1 MARRKSDDQNVFSL
15 SFVDVFANTLGG
27 LAFILILV
35 ILMIGLRFGIPRI
48 NTEQL
53 PDAYQGNPYEVWL
66 SANDGGGLYNWKIIS
81 GELPEG
87 LEIKNASTGYIQ
99 GVPKLKDNHNSLETY
114 KFTVKVDV
122 GDTAKDKSDLKDYE
136 IVVHSSPFGDLK
148 IMTDKVIPKA
158 VIGSDYPLVFSA
170 QGGKIPYTWK
180 IESPELKGLRINE
193 NGKLEGKIGGE
204 PGKYNI
210 TVECRDQYGN
220 STSKKVEVEVIKLPE
235 VPPLPPKLAIKTDS
249 LPKAITGRKYRLA
262 LAAEGGYSPY
272 KWSGSVEGTD
282 LKINEKGYV
291 TGTPK
296 TTGEFYAHVEVKDRE
311 GNSQSKNSLKFT
323 VLPAPREKI
332 DPLTILS
339 ENPLPA
345 AQANENY
352 QLYLSATGGTP
363 PYSWKIAKNG
373 NNSEKISLTNHGKLT
388 ANFEQEGNYN
398 IAVEVKDAMKLETSA
413 TLELNVKPAIPGME
427 IKTDKLPDAVKGF
440 TYEGDLS
447 AEGGYPPY
455 TWSIKGELPEGLKLE
470 DNKIK
475 GLPTS
480 AWQGDINIELKD
492 KIGNTVAKNLGFE
505 ILESG
510 EGSIV
515 HKLEVLTD
523 SLPTLLT
530 GSRYEFFIATEGGG
544 TPKNWHL
551 DGNLPKGLSFENGR
565 FYGKPHNKGIY
576 NFSVKVS
583 DPTGQ
588 EISRKYTLVLRSV
601 VEAWWKPVALVM
613 AIAAIVFLIIMVI
626 IFIRIRK
633 SKKLEISIVT
643 QSIPNARCS
652 FPYKVYLA
660 ATGGVPPY
668 KWSISEGKL
677 PDGLELKPE
686 GIIEGEPLKGVK
698 LNDIREIN
706 FEVKVTDSVGNSAKQ
721 PL

>member
-48 NTEQL
+48 NTEKL
-53 PDAYQGNPYEVWL
+53 PDAYHGNPYEVWL

-87 LEIKNASTGYIQ
+87 LEIKNSSTGYIQ
-99 GVPKLKDNHNSLETY
+99 GIPKLKDITKPQETY
-114 KFTVKVDV
+114 NFTVKVDV
-122 GDTAKDKSDLKDYE
+122 GDTATDKSDLKDYE
-136 IVVHSSPFGDLK
+136 IVVHSSPFGDMK

-158 VIGSDYPLVFSA
+158 VIGSAYPLVFSV
-170 QGGKIPYTWK
+170 QGGKLPYAWK
-180 IESPELKGLRINE
+180 IESSDLKGISMNE
-193 NGKLEGKIGGE
+193 KGKLEGKIGGE

-210 TVECRDQYGN
+210 TVACRDQFGN
-220 STSKKVEVEVIKLPE
+220 SATKKVEVEVIKMPE
-235 VPPLPPKLAIKTDS
+235 IPPPPPKLAIKTDS
-249 LPKAITGRKYRLA
+249 LPKAITGRRYRLA
-262 LAAEGGYSPY
+262 LAAEGGYAPY

-282 LKINEKGYV
+282 LNIDEG
-291 TGTPK
+291 GFLSGIPK
-296 TTGEFYAHVEVKDRE
+296 TTGEYYAQLEVKDRE
-311 GNSQSKNSLKFT
+311 GNSSSKNNLKFT

-339 ENPLPA
+339 ANPLPA
-345 AQANENY
+345 AQAGEDY

-363 PYSWKIAKNG
+363 PYSWKLSGNG
-373 NNSEKISLTNHGKLT
+373 NNPEKISLSNNGKLMVKY
-388 ANFEQEGNYN
+388 EQPGKYE
-398 IAVEVKDAMKLETSA
+398 IAVEVSDAQKLEASGSMQI
-413 TLELNVKPAIPGME
+413 NVKPAIPDLE
-427 IKTDKLPDAVKGF
+427 IKTNKLPDAVKGF

-455 TWSIKGELPEGLKLE
+455 SWSVKGELPEGLTLE

-475 GLPTS
+475 GVPNS

-492 KIGNTVAKNLGFE
+492 KAGNSAVKILGFE

-515 HKLEVLTD
+515 HKLEILTD
-523 SLPTLLT
+523 TLPVLLT

-544 TPKNWHL
+544 TPKHWQL
-551 DGNLPKGLSFENGR
+551 KGNLPNGLSFENGR
-565 FYGKPHNKGIY
+565 FYGKPHGKGIY
-576 NFSVKVS
+576 TFSVKVS
-583 DPTGQ
+583 DPAGQ
-588 EISRKYTLVLRSV
+588 ELSENYTLVLRSV
-601 VEAWWKPVALVM
+601 VEAWWKPIAMIL
-613 AIAAIVFLIIMVI
+613 AIATAIFLLIMII
-626 IFIRIRK
+626 IFIRIRR
-633 SKKLEISIVT
+633 SKKLELSIIT

-660 ATGGVPPY
+660 AMGGVPPY

-677 PDGLELKPE
+677 PEGLELNPE

-698 LNDIREIN
+698 LDDIREIN
-706 FEVKVTDSVGNSAKQ
+706 FEIKVTDSVGNSAKQ
-721 PL
+721 QL